1 VARLFLA
8 SDILHNSTAP
18 VRNASRYRNRLEETI
33 PDVFQS
39 FQVRSKD
46 QSSPFEA
53 GSWQAVL
60 IYPCII
66 RSDAL
71 TVPRTDMVRVGVGKL
86 YTIMHH
92 T

>member
-1 VARLFLA
+1 MARLFLA

-39 FQVRSKD
+39 FQVRFKD

-53 GSWQAVL
+53 GSWQAVS

-86 YTIMHH
+86 
-92 T
+92 